1 MDDLSDHSR
10 TSVRRS
16 RRSRAFA
23 IAFSAG
29 LHLGVA
35 GLILLYP
42 RPEEIS
48 PIAPEPILIQ
58 LEKPF
63 QPPAPDLGDGGG
75 SEAGAVEAE
84 TPAPEPQPEP
94 EPQPVTPPTH
104 TPPQPRRPIT
114 PPPQTPTRPIPVTA
128 SLNAEPSPRP
138 SPPASVSAAELAGAA
153 VAGSG
158 SGVGSGGS
166 GTGSGAGAGSGSGGG
181 SGGGGE
187 CDMIARLQDK
197 MRQSARV
204 RAEVARVQAQ
214 VSPGRAPLLWNG
226 SWLRS
231 DGQDGEG
238 LAAVRQAI
246 AVEVAFAPA
255 ACRAPPMRG
264 LVVLT
269 MADQPGSP
277 RIALG
282 SANWR
287 WSDLLEARRRN

>member
-1 MDDLSDHSR
+1 M
-10 TSVRRS
+10 
-16 RRSRAFA
+16 
-23 IAFSAG
+23 
-29 LHLGVA
+29 A

-94 EPQPVTPPTH
+94 EP
-104 TPPQPRRPIT
+104 
-114 PPPQTPTRPIPVTA
+114 PPQTPTRPVPVTA

-158 SGVGSGGS
+158 SGMGSGGS
-166 GTGSGAGAGSGSGGG
+166 GTGSGAGVGSGSGGG

-226 SWLRS
+226 AWLRS